1 MSGIVLALAGGSFAP
16 AIPVIGSA
24 YGGGFFAGQIS
35 TAGNGVADYNL
46 VVAPKSS
53 GEGSGRTYKT
63 ANTATAGTTSTIDGP
78 TNSAN
83 MNNASHPA
91 AQYCEGLS
99 IGGFTD
105 WYLPARDENDVIF
118 VNLKPN
124 PANNNAL
131 NTGGNPYSIPPRASN
146 YVLGNPTQ
154 TTATDF
160 KAGGSEA
167 YNQTGNSIYWSSTS
181 SGSGTTAYG
190 NYIAGNGQVTAY
202 SKTYIAKPRGMRRVA
217 V

>member
-1 MSGIVLALAGGSFAP
+1 MSGIALAIVGRTSGAGIP
-16 AIPVIGSA
+16 AVGSA

-35 TAGNGVADYNL
+35 STGSGIADYNL
-46 VVAPKSS
+46 VVAPKST
-53 GEGSGRTYKT
+53 GEASGRKFKT
-63 ANTATAGTTSTIDGP
+63 TNTATAGTSSTIDGP
-78 TNSAN
+78 GNSAN

-91 AQYCEGLS
+91 AVFCEGLS

-131 NTGGNPYSIPPRASN
+131 NTGGNPYSIPPRAGN

-167 YNQTGNSIYWSSTS
+167 YNNTGGSIYWSSTS
-181 SGSGTTAYG
+181 STNTNAFG
-190 NYIAGNGQVTAY
+190 NYIPGNGQVTSY
-202 SKTYIAKPRGMRRVA
+202 GKDYYAKPRGMRRVA